1 MGEYLNINQVAE
13 ELNVTISTVYKLID
27 HSDPLKKLEP
37 VNMESYRGEGGYRFR
52 EEDVERIKP
61 YYISKDL
68 TTTQAA
74 ARIGRSKTF
83 LQNLMKNGELQ
94 YYEAYFRGKY
104 TFFIKEEDLLK
115 YEQNKSSSVKS
126 NIIYDKK
133 TGIFLFQ
140 PYINKVNGRIARIM
154 EMERISPTKIKTVF
168 IDEGGKEFPYEEAM
182 ESWKPLIQLERKEKN
197 SAYGYACFEFPKPT
211 FLDSMIYSIIE
222 QFYQHAGPAN
232 IRITQEANSLVVEVK
247 KCVLKGISPLTHL
260 DFIDKLKSFIKSG
273 EIITKGEDTVISTSY
288 SPITF
293 YLQERK
299 KSIILK
305 EAAKKGMTIQEWLE
319 EYFNNYE
326 WGEDV

>member
-1 MGEYLNINQVAE
+1 M
-13 ELNVTISTVYKLID
+13 
-27 HSDPLKKLEP
+27 
-37 VNMESYRGEGGYRFR
+37 
-52 EEDVERIKP
+52 ERIKP

-94 YYEAYFRGKY
+94 YYEAYFRGKN
-104 TFFIKEEDLLK
+104 TFFIKEEDLIK
-115 YEQNKSSSVKS
+115 YKQNKPSSVKS

-133 TGIFLFQ
+133 TGTFLFQ

-154 EMERISPTKIKTVF
+154 EMERISPTKITTVF
-168 IDEGGKEFPYEEAM
+168 IDEGGKEFSYEEAM
-182 ESWKPLIQLERKEKN
+182 TTWEPLIQLERKEKN

-232 IRITQEANSLVVEVK
+232 IRITKEAATLMVEVK
-247 KCVLKGISPLTHL
+247 KCVLKSISPLTHP
-260 DFIDKLKSFIKSG
+260 DFIDKLKLFITSG
-273 EIITKGEDTVISTSY
+273 EIVFEGDDTVINTCY

-293 YLQERK
+293 YLRESQ
-299 KSIILK
+299 KSLIIQQ
-305 EAAKKGMTIQEWLE
+305 AAEKGMTIQEWLE
-319 EYFNNYE
+319 DHFNNYE
-326 WGEDV
+326 WGEDM